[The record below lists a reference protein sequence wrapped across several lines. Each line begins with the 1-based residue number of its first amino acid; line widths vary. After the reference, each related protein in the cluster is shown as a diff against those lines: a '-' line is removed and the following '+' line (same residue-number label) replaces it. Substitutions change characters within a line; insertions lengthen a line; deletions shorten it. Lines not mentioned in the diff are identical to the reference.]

1 MNEKPI
7 QQQTDAVDLTGQP
20 EFVPVFTDR
29 DIDRVV
35 TLAQEIWGEHY
46 TPIIGADQVSYMLT
60 RIHTKSTIRNEI
72 DNLRYSYFLIRAH
85 DSDIG
90 YLGLQVGD
98 QSVFL
103 SKIYILSRLRA
114 RGKGKAAMA
123 FVREFARAH
132 DLGKISLTVNKYNF
146 DTIEAYQR
154 LGFEKTGSVV
164 SDIGAGYV
172 MDDYLMETRV

>member
-1 MNEKPI
+1 VNKKPAEEHR
-7 QQQTDAVDLTGQP
+7 DVVDLTGQP

-35 TLAQEIWGEHY
+35 RLAQEIWGEHY

-72 DNLRYSYFLIRAH
+72 DNFRYSYFLIREH

-90 YLGLQVGD
+90 YLGVQVGD

-103 SKIYILSRLRA
+103 SKIYILSGLRA
-114 RGKGKAAMA
+114 RGIGKAAMA
-123 FVREFARAH
+123 LVREFARSYG
-132 DLGKISLTVNKYNF
+132 LSKISLTVNKYNF
-146 DTIEAYQR
+146 DSIEAYQR
-154 LGFEKTGSVV
+154 FGFEKTGAVV

-172 MDDYLMETRV
+172 MDDYLMEARV